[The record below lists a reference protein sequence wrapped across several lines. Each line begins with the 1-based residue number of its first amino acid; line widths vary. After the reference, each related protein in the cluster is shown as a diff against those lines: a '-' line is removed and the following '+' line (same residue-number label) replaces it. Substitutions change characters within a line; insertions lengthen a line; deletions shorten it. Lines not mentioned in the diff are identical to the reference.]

1 MRCPFLC
8 PARPGNPAKVR
19 HSRINSRVFT
29 VPFVSI
35 NPYNKTVGT
44 GKGDRG
50 DLLAMEEHNNKPKEV
65 SKLKFA
71 LTIFV
76 TFFFRSFIFLT
87 VPALICLILGAF
99 RKELFIV
106 GSVLLAIDLFITIFF
121 TIKTVRLKG
130 SHEMFNA
137 ILNAAHNE
145 DAPDV
150 SYDPYSKPDKDD
162 LYSEKAHELRRE
174 ASSAKS
180 VRDVFWLYKKD
191 IADMAITDETYTVYF
206 KKEKYFFDDQMHFV
220 ISFDRMREINDDI
233 EQHMYMD
240 ILFEPDRF
248 DSSIEK
254 SFESSID
261 GDTAAFFENVG
272 AYLESNGLMELSV
285 DDINVGA
292 SY

>member
-1 MRCPFLC
+1 M
-8 PARPGNPAKVR
+8 AENQDK
-19 HSRINSRVFT
+19 
-29 VPFVSI
+29 
-35 NPYNKTVGT
+35 
-44 GKGDRG
+44 
-50 DLLAMEEHNNKPKEV
+50 KPKKI
-65 SKLKFA
+65 SKWKFA

-76 TFFFRSFIFLT
+76 TYFFRSFIFLT
-87 VPALICLILGAF
+87 VPALICLIFGAF

-106 GSVLLAIDLFITIFF
+106 GGVLLALDLFITIFF
-121 TIKTVRLKG
+121 TVKTVRLKG

-137 ILNAAHNE
+137 IFNAANDE
-145 DAPDV
+145 DSLDD
-150 SYDPYSKPDKDD
+150 SYDAFSKPDKED

-180 VRDVFWLYKKD
+180 VREVFELYKKD
-191 IADMAITDETYTVYF
+191 IADMALTDEKYTVYIR
-206 KKEKYFFDDQMHFV
+206 KEKYFFDDQMHYV

-248 DSSIEK
+248 ESSIEK
-254 SFESSID
+254 SFESDVD
-261 GDTAAFFENVG
+261 GDSAEFFEAVG
-272 AYLESNGLMELSV
+272 TYLESNELMDLPA

>member
-1 MRCPFLC
+1 M
-8 PARPGNPAKVR
+8 AENQDK
-19 HSRINSRVFT
+19 
-29 VPFVSI
+29 
-35 NPYNKTVGT
+35 
-44 GKGDRG
+44 
-50 DLLAMEEHNNKPKEV
+50 KPKEI

-76 TFFFRSFIFLT
+76 TYFFRSFIFLT
-87 VPALICLILGAF
+87 VPALICLIFGAF

-106 GSVLLAIDLFITIFF
+106 GGVLLALDLFITIFF
-121 TIKTVRLKG
+121 TVKTVRLKG

-137 ILNAAHNE
+137 IVNAANDE
-145 DAPDV
+145 DSLDD
-150 SYDPYSKPDKDD
+150 SYDAFSKPDKED

-174 ASSAKS
+174 ASSVKS
-180 VRDVFWLYKKD
+180 VREVFELYKKD
-191 IADMAITDETYTVYF
+191 IADMALTDETYTVYI
-206 KKEKYFFDDQMHFV
+206 KKEKYFFDDQMHYV

-248 DSSIEK
+248 ESSIEK
-254 SFESSID
+254 SFESDVD
-261 GDTAAFFENVG
+261 GDAAAFFETVG
-272 AYLESNGLMELSV
+272 TYLESNELMALPV

>member
-1 MRCPFLC
+1 M
-8 PARPGNPAKVR
+8 AENQDK
-19 HSRINSRVFT
+19 
-29 VPFVSI
+29 
-35 NPYNKTVGT
+35 
-44 GKGDRG
+44 
-50 DLLAMEEHNNKPKEV
+50 KPKGI

-76 TFFFRSFIFLT
+76 TYFFRSFIFLT
-87 VPALICLILGAF
+87 VPALICLIFGAF

-106 GSVLLAIDLFITIFF
+106 GGVLLAIDLFITIFF
-121 TIKTVRLKG
+121 TVKTVRLKG

-137 ILNAAHNE
+137 IVNAANDE
-145 DAPDV
+145 DSLYD
-150 SYDPYSKPDKDD
+150 SYDAFSKPDKED

-174 ASSAKS
+174 ATSAKS
-180 VRDVFWLYKKD
+180 VREVFELYKKD
-191 IADMAITDETYTVYF
+191 IADMALTDETYTVYIR
-206 KKEKYFFDDQMHFV
+206 KEKYFFDDQMHYV

-248 DSSIEK
+248 ESSIEK
-254 SFESSID
+254 SFENGVD
-261 GDTAAFFENVG
+261 GDSAEFFEAVG
-272 AYLESNGLMELSV
+272 TYLESNELMDLPV

>member
-1 MRCPFLC
+1 M
-8 PARPGNPAKVR
+8 AENQDK
-19 HSRINSRVFT
+19 
-29 VPFVSI
+29 
-35 NPYNKTVGT
+35 
-44 GKGDRG
+44 
-50 DLLAMEEHNNKPKEV
+50 KPKEI

-76 TFFFRSFIFLT
+76 TYFFRSFIFLT
-87 VPALICLILGAF
+87 VPALICLIFGAF

-106 GSVLLAIDLFITIFF
+106 GGVLLAIDLFITIFF
-121 TIKTVRLKG
+121 TVKTVRLKG

-137 ILNAAHNE
+137 IVNAANDE
-145 DAPDV
+145 DALDE
-150 SYDPYSKPDKDD
+150 SYDSFSKPDKED

-174 ASSAKS
+174 AASAKS
-180 VRDVFWLYKKD
+180 VREVFELYKKD
-191 IADMAITDETYTVYF
+191 IADMALTDEKYTVYI
-206 KKEKYFFDDQMHFV
+206 KKEKYFFDDQMHYV

-233 EQHMYMD
+233 KQHLYMD

-254 SFESSID
+254 TFESSEEY
-261 GDTAAFFENVG
+261 DTAALFEQVG
-272 AYLESNGLMELSV
+272 EYLESNELMELQV

>member
-1 MRCPFLC
+1 MAENRD
-8 PARPGNPAKVR
+8 KQ
-19 HSRINSRVFT
+19 HKKI
-29 VPFVSI
+29 
-35 NPYNKTVGT
+35 
-44 GKGDRG
+44 
-50 DLLAMEEHNNKPKEV
+50 
-65 SKLKFA
+65 SKFKFG
-71 LTIFV
+71 LIIFF

-87 VPALICLILGAF
+87 VPALICLIFGAF

-106 GSVLLAIDLFITIFF
+106 GAVLLAIDLFITIFF
-121 TIKTVRLKG
+121 TVKTVRLKG

-145 DAPDV
+145 DAPDD
-150 SYDPYSKPDKDD
+150 SYNPYSKPDKDD

-191 IADMAITDETYTVYF
+191 IADMALKDETYTAYI
-206 KKEKYFFDDQMHFV
+206 KKEKYFFDDQMHYV

-240 ILFEPDRF
+240 ILLEPDRF

-254 SFESSID
+254 SFDSGID

-272 AYLESNGLMELSV
+272 AHLESNGLMDLPV

>member
-1 MRCPFLC
+1 M
-8 PARPGNPAKVR
+8 AENQDK
-19 HSRINSRVFT
+19 
-29 VPFVSI
+29 
-35 NPYNKTVGT
+35 
-44 GKGDRG
+44 
-50 DLLAMEEHNNKPKEV
+50 KPKEI

-76 TFFFRSFIFLT
+76 TYFFRSFIFLT
-87 VPALICLILGAF
+87 VPALICIIFGAF

-106 GSVLLAIDLFITIFF
+106 GGVLLAIDLFITIFF
-121 TIKTVRLKG
+121 TVKTVRLKG

-137 ILNAAHNE
+137 IVNAAHDE
-145 DAPDV
+145 DSLVD
-150 SYDPYSKPDKDD
+150 SYDAFSKTDKED

-180 VRDVFWLYKKD
+180 VREVFELYKKD
-191 IADMAITDETYTVYF
+191 IADMALTDEMYTVYI
-206 KKEKYFFDDQMHFV
+206 KKEKYFFDDQMHYV

-248 DSSIEK
+248 ESSIEK
-254 SFESSID
+254 SFENGVD
-261 GDTAAFFENVG
+261 GDSSDFFETVG
-272 AYLESNGLMELSV
+272 TYLESNELMDLPV

>member
-1 MRCPFLC
+1 MSEQD
-8 PARPGNPAKVR
+8 K
-19 HSRINSRVFT
+19 
-29 VPFVSI
+29 
-35 NPYNKTVGT
+35 
-44 GKGDRG
+44 
-50 DLLAMEEHNNKPKEV
+50 KPKMI
-65 SKLKFA
+65 SKWKFA

-76 TFFFRSFIFLT
+76 TFFFRSFIYLT
-87 VPALICLILGAF
+87 VPALICLIFGAF
-99 RKELFIV
+99 RKELLIV

-121 TIKTVRLKG
+121 TVKTVRLKG

-145 DAPDV
+145 DALDD

-180 VRDVFWLYKKD
+180 VREVFELYKID
-191 IADMAITDETYTVYF
+191 IADMDLKDETYTVYI
-206 KKEKYFFDDQMHFV
+206 KKEKYFFDDQMHYV

-240 ILFEPDRF
+240 ILFKPDRF
-248 DSSIEK
+248 NSSIEN
-254 SFESSID
+254 SFESGID
-261 GDTAAFFENVG
+261 GDTVAFFENVG
-272 AYLESNGLMELSV
+272 AHLESNGLMDLPV

>member
-1 MRCPFLC
+1 M
-8 PARPGNPAKVR
+8 AENQDK
-19 HSRINSRVFT
+19 
-29 VPFVSI
+29 
-35 NPYNKTVGT
+35 
-44 GKGDRG
+44 
-50 DLLAMEEHNNKPKEV
+50 KPKEI

-76 TFFFRSFIFLT
+76 TYFFRSFIFLT
-87 VPALICLILGAF
+87 VPALICLIFGAF
-99 RKELFIV
+99 RKELLIV
-106 GSVLLAIDLFITIFF
+106 GAVLLAIDLFITLYF

-130 SHEMFNA
+130 SHEMFNL
-137 ILNAAHNE
+137 IVNAANDE
-145 DAPDV
+145 KSSDD
-150 SYDPYSKPDKDD
+150 SYEPYSKPDKDD
-162 LYSEKAHELRRE
+162 LYSEKAHELRSA

-180 VRDVFWLYKKD
+180 VREVFEMYKKD
-191 IADMAITDETYTVYF
+191 IADMALTDETYTVYIR
-206 KKEKYFFDDQMHFV
+206 KEKYFFDDQMHYV

-233 EQHMYMD
+233 EQHLYMD

-254 SFESSID
+254 SFDSGID

-272 AYLESNGLMELSV
+272 AHLESNGLMDLPV